1 MVMSNFI
8 DEAERHAELYCTYT
22 DRQKEV
28 LNASDT
34 LNIGS
39 YTNIDLVETL
49 ISLGINESEIEWLK
63 RTGHVM
69 PIYR

>member
-1 MVMSNFI
+1 MSNFI
-8 DEAERHAELYCTYT
+8 DEAERHAELYGTYT

-28 LNASDT
+28 LDTSST

-39 YTNIDLVETL
+39 YTNNDLVEIL